1 MPVQLARA
9 LPSRLLRLT
18 LAATLVSALTLALA
32 AAPALAAEPIWDG
45 NRVQMRS
52 QQLAVGVFAF
62 LPADAAEV
70 NARGGAA
77 ATSGGLIVGTRGA
90 LLIETMLNR
99 RLHDQVR
106 ALAKEQAGGLPLLY
120 AVNTSSHG
128 DHSFGNMYLPP
139 ETRLVQHEQTAR
151 FIAGHLDQDKA
162 FMLQH
167 FGKGR
172 GIEAIQSRE
181 PDILVPA
188 GGKVVLD
195 LGGRQVELHDFGF
208 AQTGG
213 DLFVWEPRSKTLWA
227 GNPVIAAKPALP
239 WLLDGKLLQTL
250 ATLQRVYDFLPAEAT
265 IVPGHGVPMA
275 REGLRWHLDY
285 LKAVQAGVKD
295 AVARG
300 LSLEQTVAELKLPEF
315 RGYQLFDW
323 VHPGLNVPAAY
334 KDLSAGR

>member
-1 MPVQLARA
+1 MSPKLARA
-9 LPSRLLRLT
+9 FHTSLLSLT
-18 LAATLVSALTLALA
+18 LAFGIT
-32 AAPALAAEPIWDG
+32 PAQANEPIWDG
-45 NRVQMRS
+45 NKVQMLS
-52 QQLAVGVFAF
+52 QQLAPGAFAH
-62 LPADAAEV
+62 LPAGAAEL
-70 NARGGAA
+70 NAKGAAA
-77 ATSGGLIVGTRGA
+77 ATSGGLLVGTRGA

-99 RLHDQVR
+99 RLYDQVS
-106 ALAKEQAGGLPLLY
+106 ALAKAEAGGLPLLY

-128 DHSFGNMYLPP
+128 DHSFGNMFLPP

-151 FIAGHLDQDKA
+151 FIASHLEQDKT
-162 FMLQH
+162 FMLRH

-172 GIEAIQSRE
+172 GIEPIRARE

-188 GGKVVLD
+188 GGKLVLD

-213 DLFVWEPRSKTLWA
+213 DLFVWDSQSKTMWA

-239 WLLDGKLLQTL
+239 WLLDGKLVQTL
-250 ATLQRVYDFLPAEAT
+250 ATLQKVYDFLPVDAT
-265 IVPGHGVPMA
+265 IVPGHGVPMG

-295 AVARG
+295 AQGRG
-300 LSLEQTVAELKLPEF
+300 LSLQQTVAELQLPEF

-334 KDLSAGR
+334 QDLAKTP

>member
-1 MPVQLARA
+1 MSPKLSRA
-9 LPSRLLRLT
+9 LQASLL
-18 LAATLVSALTLALA
+18 SLALA
-32 AAPALAAEPIWDG
+32 TTFTPARANEPIWDG
-45 NRVQMRS
+45 NKVQMRS
-52 QQLAVGVFAF
+52 QPLAPGVFAH
-62 LPADAAEV
+62 LPADAAEL
-70 NARGGAA
+70 NAKGGAA
-77 ATSGGLIVGTRGA
+77 GTSGGLIVGLRGA

-106 ALAKEQAGGLPLLY
+106 ALVKAHAGGLPLLY

-128 DHSFGNMYLPP
+128 DHSFGNMFLPQ

-151 FIAGHLDQDKA
+151 FIAGHLEQDKA

-172 GIEAIQSRE
+172 GIETIRARE
-181 PDILVPA
+181 PDILIPA
-188 GGKVVLD
+188 GGKLVLD
-195 LGGRQVELHDFGF
+195 LGGRQVEIHDFGF

-213 DLFVWEPRSKTLWA
+213 DLFVWDPQSRTLWA

-239 WLLDGKLLQTL
+239 WLLDGKLAQTL
-250 ATLQRVYDFLPAEAT
+250 ATLQKVYDFLPADAT
-265 IVPGHGVPMA
+265 VVPGHGVPMG

-285 LKAVQAGVKD
+285 LKAVQSGVKD
-295 AVARG
+295 ARARG

-334 KDLSAGR
+334 KDLAGTP

>member
-1 MPVQLARA
+1 MSTRLSRA
-9 LPSRLLRLT
+9 MSASLLGLT
-18 LAATLVSALTLALA
+18 LATGFTTTQ
-32 AAPALAAEPIWDG
+32 AAEPIWDA
-45 NRVQMRS
+45 NKVQMRS
-52 QQLAVGVFAF
+52 QQLAPGVFAH
-62 LPADAAEV
+62 LPADAAEL
-70 NARGGAA
+70 NAKGGAA
-77 ATSGGLIVGTRGA
+77 ATSGGLIVGSRGA

-99 RLHDQVR
+99 RLHDQVS
-106 ALAKEQAGGLPLLY
+106 ALVKAKAGGLPLLY

-128 DHSFGNMYLPP
+128 DHSFGNMFLPR

-151 FIAGHLDQDKA
+151 FIAGHLERDKA

-172 GIEAIQSRE
+172 GIEPIRARA

-188 GGKVVLD
+188 GGKLVLD
-195 LGGRQVELHDFGF
+195 LGGRQVEVYDFGF

-213 DLFVWEPRSKTLWA
+213 DLFVWDPQSRTLWA

-250 ATLQRVYDFLPAEAT
+250 ATLQKVYDFLPADAT
-265 IVPGHGVPMA
+265 VVPGHGVPMD

-285 LKAVQAGVKD
+285 LKAVQSGVKD
-295 AVARG
+295 ALARG

-334 KDLSAGR
+334 RDLTGSP

>member
-1 MPVQLARA
+1 MSPKLSRA
-9 LPSRLLRLT
+9 LCTSLL
-18 LAATLVSALTLALA
+18 ALTLAVTTH
-32 AAPALAAEPIWDG
+32 AAEPIWDG
-45 NRVQMRS
+45 NKVQMRS
-52 QQLAVGVFAF
+52 EQLAPGAYAH
-62 LPADAAEV
+62 LPADAAAI

-77 ATSGGLIVGTRGA
+77 ATTGGLIVGTRGA

-106 ALAKEQAGGLPLLY
+106 DLVKQKAAGLPLLY

-128 DHSFGNMYLPP
+128 DHSFGNMFLPR
-139 ETRLVQHEQTAR
+139 ETRLIQHEQTAR
-151 FIAGHLDQDKA
+151 FIATHLEQDKA

-172 GIEAIQSRE
+172 GIEPIRARE

-188 GGKVVLD
+188 GGKLVLD
-195 LGGRQVELHDFGF
+195 LGGRQVEIHDFGF

-213 DLFVWEPRSKTLWA
+213 DLFIWDPQSKTLWA

-239 WLLDGKLLQTL
+239 WLLDGKLVQTL
-250 ATLQRVYDFLPAEAT
+250 ATLQKVYDFLPPDAT
-265 IVPGHGVPMA
+265 IVPGHGVPMP

-285 LKAVQAGVKD
+285 LKTVQSGVED
-295 AVARG
+295 ALARD
-300 LSLEQTVAELKLPEF
+300 LSLEQTVAELKMPQF
-315 RGYQLFDW
+315 RGYELFDW

-334 KDLSAGR
+334 RDLAAAR

>member
-1 MPVQLARA
+1 MSTPFSRA
-9 LPSRLLRLT
+9 LQASLLS
-18 LAATLVSALTLALA
+18 LAVTA
-32 AAPALAAEPIWDG
+32 ASTPAWAAEPIWDA
-45 NRVQMRS
+45 NKVQMRS
-52 QQLAVGVFAF
+52 QRLAPGVFAL
-62 LPADAAEV
+62 LPADAAAL
-70 NARGGAA
+70 NAKGAAA

-90 LLIETMLNR
+90 LLIETLLNR

-106 ALAKEQAGGLPLLY
+106 ALVRAQAAGLPLLY

-128 DHSFGNMYLPP
+128 DHSFGNMFLPR
-139 ETRLVQHEQTAR
+139 ETRLVQHVQTAR
-151 FIAGHLDQDKA
+151 FIAGHLEKDKA

-172 GIEAIQSRE
+172 GIEPIRARE
-181 PDILVPA
+181 PDVLVPD
-188 GGKVVLD
+188 GGMLVLD
-195 LGGRQVELHDFGF
+195 LGGRQVEVHDFGF

-213 DLFVWEPRSKTLWA
+213 DLFVWEPQSRTLWA

-239 WLLDGKLLQTL
+239 WLLDGKLVQTL
-250 ATLQRVYDFLPAEAT
+250 ATLQKVYDFLPADAT
-265 IVPGHGVPMA
+265 IVPGHGVPMG

-285 LKAVQAGVKD
+285 LQAVQSGVKD
-295 AVARG
+295 ALARG

-334 KDLSAGR
+334 RDLAGKP

>member
-1 MPVQLARA
+1 MPSKLFITLQAG
-9 LPSRLLRLT
+9 LLGL
-18 LAATLVSALTLALA
+18 LGLVVAAGLR
-32 AAPALAAEPIWDG
+32 PAQANEPIWDG
-45 NRVQMRS
+45 NKVQMQS
-52 QQLAVGVFAF
+52 QQLAPGVYAH
-62 LPADAAEV
+62 LAADAAEL
-70 NARGGAA
+70 NAKGAAA

-106 ALAKEQAGGLPLLY
+106 ALAQAKAAGLPLLY

-128 DHSFGNMYLPP
+128 DHSFGNMFLPR

-151 FIAGHLDQDKA
+151 FIAGHLEQDKA

-172 GIEAIQSRE
+172 GIEAIQARE

-188 GGKVVLD
+188 GGKLVLD
-195 LGGRQVELHDFGF
+195 LGARQVEIHDFGF

-213 DLFVWEPRSKTLWA
+213 DLFVWEPQSKTLWA

-239 WLLDGKLLQTL
+239 WLLDGKLAQTL
-250 ATLQRVYDFLPAEAT
+250 ATLQKVYDFLPADAT
-265 IVPGHGVPMA
+265 IVPGHGVPMG

-285 LKAVQAGVKD
+285 LRAVQAGVKD
-295 AVARG
+295 AQARG
-300 LSLEQTVAELKLPEF
+300 LSLEQTVAELKLPAF

-334 KDLSAGR
+334 KDLMGAR

>member
-1 MPVQLARA
+1 MSTKFLHTLCAS
-9 LPSRLLRLT
+9 LLT
-18 LAATLVSALTLALA
+18 LAFAA
-32 AAPALAAEPIWDG
+32 AAPAAEPIWDG
-45 NRVQMRS
+45 NTVQMRS
-52 QQLAVGVFAF
+52 QQLAPGVHAH
-62 LPADAAEV
+62 LPANAAEL

-90 LLIETMLNR
+90 MLIETMLNR

-106 ALAKEQAGGLPLLY
+106 ALAKEKAPGLPLLY

-128 DHSFGNMYLPP
+128 DHSFGNMFLPS

-151 FIAGHLDQDKA
+151 FIRDHLERDKA

-172 GIEAIQSRE
+172 GIEPIRARE
-181 PDILVPA
+181 PDIVVPA
-188 GGKVVLD
+188 GGKLFLD
-195 LGGRQVELHDFGF
+195 LGGRQVEIHDFGF

-213 DLFVWEPRSKTLWA
+213 DLFVWDPQSKTMWA
-227 GNPVIAAKPALP
+227 GNPVIAGKPALP
-239 WLLDGKLLQTL
+239 WLLDGKLVQTL
-250 ATLQRVYDFLPAEAT
+250 ATLQKVYDFLPPDAT
-265 IVPGHGVPMA
+265 IVPGHGVPMP

-285 LKAVQAGVKD
+285 LKAVHSGVKD

-300 LSLEQTVAELKLPEF
+300 LSLEQTVAELKMPEF

-334 KDLSAGR
+334 KDLAAKP

>member
-1 MPVQLARA
+1 MSSK
-9 LPSRLLRLT
+9 PSRVLLASLLT
-18 LAATLVSALTLALA
+18 LAFSVPT
-32 AAPALAAEPIWDG
+32 LAAEPIWDA
-45 NRVQMRS
+45 NKVTMQS
-52 QQLAVGVFAF
+52 QPLAPGVFAH
-62 LPADAAEV
+62 LPADAAEL

-106 ALAKEQAGGLPLLY
+106 ALATKEAARLPLLY

-128 DHSFGNMYLPP
+128 DHSFGNMFLPA

-151 FIAGHLDQDKA
+151 FIASHLEQDKA
-162 FMLQH
+162 FMLQN

-172 GIEAIQSRE
+172 GIEPIHARE

-188 GGKVVLD
+188 GGKLILD
-195 LGGRQVELHDFGF
+195 LGGRQVEIHDFGF

-213 DLFVWEPRSKTLWA
+213 DLFVWDPRSKTLWA

-239 WLLDGKLLQTL
+239 WLLDGKLVQTL
-250 ATLQRVYDFLPAEAT
+250 ETLQRVYDFLPPEAT
-265 IVPGHGVPMA
+265 IVPGHGVPMP

-285 LKAVQAGVKD
+285 LKAVQSGVKD
-295 AVARG
+295 ALARG
-300 LSLEQTVAELKLPEF
+300 LSLEQTVAELKLPAF

-334 KDLSAGR
+334 KDLAGKP

>member
-1 MPVQLARA
+1 MSPK
-9 LPSRLLRLT
+9 LLRTLCASLLT
-18 LAATLVSALTLALA
+18 LAFSV
-32 AAPALAAEPIWDG
+32 AAPAAEPIWDG
-45 NRVQMRS
+45 NKVQMQS
-52 QQLAVGVFAF
+52 QQLAPGAYAH
-62 LPADAAEV
+62 LPADAAAL
-70 NARGGAA
+70 NAKGGAA

-106 ALAKEQAGGLPLLY
+106 ALVKKQAGGLPLLY

-128 DHSFGNMYLPP
+128 DHSFGNMFLPR
-139 ETRLVQHEQTAR
+139 ETRLVQHEQAAR
-151 FIAGHLDQDKA
+151 FIGTHLEQDKA

-172 GIEAIQSRE
+172 GIEAIRARE

-188 GGKVVLD
+188 GGKLVLD
-195 LGGRQVELHDFGF
+195 LGGRQVEIRDFGF

-213 DLFVWEPRSKTLWA
+213 DLFVWDPQSKTLWA
-227 GNPVIAAKPALP
+227 GNPVIARKPALP
-239 WLLDGKLLQTL
+239 WLLDGKLVQTL
-250 ATLQRVYDFLPAEAT
+250 ATLQKVYDFLPPDAT
-265 IVPGHGVPMA
+265 IVPGHGVPMP

-285 LKAVQAGVKD
+285 LEAVQFGVKD
-295 AVARG
+295 ALARG
-300 LSLEQTVAELKLPEF
+300 LSLEQTVAELKMTEF

-334 KDLSAGR
+334 KDLAAKP

>member
-1 MPVQLARA
+1 MSPNRSRFLRASLLSLSLAAGLAPVQAN
-9 LPSRLLRLT
+9 
-18 LAATLVSALTLALA
+18 
-32 AAPALAAEPIWDG
+32 EPIWDG
-45 NRVQMRS
+45 NQVQMRS
-52 QQLAVGVFAF
+52 QQLAPGVFAH
-62 LPADAAEV
+62 LPADAAAL
-70 NARGGAA
+70 NASGRAA
-77 ATSGGLIVGTRGA
+77 ATTGGLIVGTRGA

-99 RLHDQVR
+99 RLYDQVS
-106 ALAKEQAGGLPLLY
+106 ALAQANSGGVPLLY

-128 DHSFGNMYLPP
+128 DHSFGNMFLPR

-151 FIAGHLDQDKA
+151 FIASHLEKDKA

-172 GIEAIQSRE
+172 GIEPIRARE
-181 PDILVPA
+181 PDILVPN
-188 GGKVVLD
+188 GGKLVLD

-213 DLFVWEPRSKTLWA
+213 DLFVWDPQSRTMWA

-239 WLLDGKLLQTL
+239 WLLDGKLVQTL
-250 ATLQRVYDFLPAEAT
+250 ATLQKVHDFLPADAT

-275 REGLRWHLDY
+275 RDDLRWHLDY
-285 LKAVQAGVKD
+285 LRAVQAGVKD
-295 AVARG
+295 ALARG
-300 LSLEQTVAELKLPEF
+300 MSLEQTVAELKLPEF

-334 KDLSAGR
+334 KDMAGAR

>member
-1 MPVQLARA
+1 MFITFSRA
-9 LPSRLLRLT
+9 LRASLLSLT
-18 LAATLVSALTLALA
+18 LAAGFSSVHAN
-32 AAPALAAEPIWDG
+32 EPIWDG
-45 NRVQMRS
+45 NKVQMRS
-52 QQLAVGVFAF
+52 QPLGPGAFAH
-62 LPADAAEV
+62 LPADAAEL
-70 NARGGAA
+70 NAKGRAA

-99 RLHDQVR
+99 RLYDQVS
-106 ALAKEQAGGLPLLY
+106 ALAKAKTGGLPVLY

-128 DHSFGNMYLPP
+128 DHSFGNMFLPRD
-139 ETRLVQHEQTAR
+139 TKLVQHETTAR
-151 FIAGHLDQDKA
+151 FIAEHLEEDKT

-172 GIEAIQSRE
+172 GIEPIRARA

-188 GGKVVLD
+188 GGKLVLD
-195 LGGRQVELHDFGF
+195 LGARRVEIHDFGF

-213 DLFVWEPRSKTLWA
+213 DLFVWDPQSKTLWA

-239 WLLDGKLLQTL
+239 WLLDGKLEQTL
-250 ATLQRVYDFLPAEAT
+250 ATLQKVYDFLPADAT

-275 REGLRWHLDY
+275 RAGLQWHLDY
-285 LKAVQAGVKD
+285 LKAVHAGVKD

-334 KDLSAGR
+334 KDLARAP